1 MGFYIETDTT
11 LGKADWLIKHGDAQE
26 IKQPASL
33 AEVPE
38 GKALVVVVENG
49 FFDAAAYAYD
59 DSELLAFTQPGDYR
73 PKRFLLMDKD
83 IVELHSG
90 YAQMLHD
97 RARYAREDAADAAE

>member
-11 LGKADWLIKHGDAQE
+11 LGKADWLIRHGDAQE
-26 IKQPASL
+26 IKQPRSL

-38 GKALVVVVENG
+38 DKALVVVVENG

-59 DSELLAFTQPGDYR
+59 EGEFRAFTDPGDPR
-73 PKRFLLMDKD
+73 PQRFLLMDKD

-90 YAQMLHD
+90 YAQMLYD
-97 RARYAREDAADAAE
+97 RARYAAQDAE